1 VQIVVREVV
10 GFGVQQRDCL
20 EQLRQSSILQQMLFI
35 QQTFPQ
41 GVIYVWVKITATSI
55 FGTNTIGIQKEA
67 LDVYCG
73 LPF

>member
-1 VQIVVREVV
+1 
-10 GFGVQQRDCL
+10 
-20 EQLRQSSILQQMLFI
+20 MLFI

-41 GVIYVWVKITATSI
+41 GVIYVWVEITATSI
-55 FGTNTIGIQKEA
+55 FGTNTIGIQEEA